1 MLAALVTGCAAATA
15 PSRVR
20 DLDGNPVR
28 AYSASAHGPV
38 RKVQCNDGHS
48 YLVVL
53 TPPPPFLRGPGFGDV
68 LRATGGSLAGV
79 CGRILA
85 SRL

>member
-1 MLAALVTGCAAATA
+1 MLAVLVTGCAAAAAA
-15 PSRVR
+15 PRIR

-38 RKVQCNDGHS
+38 RKVQCDDGHS
-48 YLVVL
+48 YPVVL
-53 TPPPPFLRGPGFGDV
+53 APPPPFLRGAGFGDV

-85 SRL
+85 NRR